1 MKKRKKQET
10 VNQSEYLQ
18 QSCARSYRCSD
29 LSGKPRKS
37 NGRNKMKKIWITGA
51 EGHIGTALLDLL
63 EGVEYQLLPTDIE
76 EVDIT
81 KIDEVTQFVH
91 VNRPDVVI
99 NCAGLTDVQE
109 CENNVDEAYRVNAIG
124 VRNVALAA
132 NEVNAKVIQISTD
145 DVFDKESRVPYNEFD
160 NVHPRT
166 IYGKSKEA
174 GEKILTQLLN
184 RFVIIRSSWIY
195 GIGRDFVDEVLR
207 NVGQGKTME
216 VPNNQYAAPTSAK
229 ELAKVIRY
237 FIDNEEYGLYHVV
250 CPGSCSRYE
259 FARTILE
266 YSGKAGEL
274 DLYPVVIEDSA
285 RPTYSVLDNMM
296 LRLTGIEEPKDWKA
310 ALKEY
315 LDETG
320 GLE

>member
-1 MKKRKKQET
+1 
-10 VNQSEYLQ
+10 
-18 QSCARSYRCSD
+18 
-29 LSGKPRKS
+29 
-37 NGRNKMKKIWITGA
+37 MKKIWITGA
-51 EGHIGTALLDLL
+51 EGHIGTALIDLL
-63 EGVEYQLLPTDIE
+63 EGVEYQLLPTDIN

-145 DVFDKESRVPYNEFD
+145 DVFDKESRIPYNEFD

-296 LRLTGIEEPKDWKA
+296 LRLTGIEEPKEWKT
-310 ALKEY
+310 ALREY

-320 GLE
+320 GME

>member
-1 MKKRKKQET
+1 
-10 VNQSEYLQ
+10 
-18 QSCARSYRCSD
+18 
-29 LSGKPRKS
+29 
-37 NGRNKMKKIWITGA
+37 MKKIWITGA

-99 NCAGLTDVQE
+99 NCAGMTDVQE

-132 NEVNAKVIQISTD
+132 NEINAKVIQISTD

>member
-1 MKKRKKQET
+1 
-10 VNQSEYLQ
+10 
-18 QSCARSYRCSD
+18 
-29 LSGKPRKS
+29 
-37 NGRNKMKKIWITGA
+37 MKKIWITGA

-81 KIDEVTQFVH
+81 NIDEVTQFVH

>member
-1 MKKRKKQET
+1 
-10 VNQSEYLQ
+10 
-18 QSCARSYRCSD
+18 
-29 LSGKPRKS
+29 
-37 NGRNKMKKIWITGA
+37 MKKIWITGA
-51 EGHIGTALLDLL
+51 EGHIGTALIDLL
-63 EGVEYQLLPTDIE
+63 EGVEYQLLPTDIN

-145 DVFDKESRVPYNEFD
+145 DVFDKESRIPYNEFD

-266 YSGKAGEL
+266 YSGKAGDL

-296 LRLTGIEEPKDWKA
+296 LRLTGIEEPKEWKT

-320 GLE
+320 GME

>member
-1 MKKRKKQET
+1 
-10 VNQSEYLQ
+10 
-18 QSCARSYRCSD
+18 
-29 LSGKPRKS
+29 
-37 NGRNKMKKIWITGA
+37 MKKIWITGA
-51 EGHIGTALLDLL
+51 EGHIGTALIDLL
-63 EGVEYQLLPTDIE
+63 EGVEYQLLPTDIN

-145 DVFDKESRVPYNEFD
+145 DVFDKESRIPYNEFD

-166 IYGKSKEA
+166 IYGKSNEA
-174 GEKILTQLLN
+174 GEKILTPLLN

>member
-1 MKKRKKQET
+1 
-10 VNQSEYLQ
+10 
-18 QSCARSYRCSD
+18 
-29 LSGKPRKS
+29 
-37 NGRNKMKKIWITGA
+37 MKKIWITGA
-51 EGHIGTALLDLL
+51 EGHIGTALIDLL
-63 EGVEYQLLPTDIE
+63 EGVEYQLLPTDIN

-145 DVFDKESRVPYNEFD
+145 DVFDKESRIPYNEFD

-296 LRLTGIEEPKDWKA
+296 LRLTGIEEPKEWKT

-315 LDETG
+315 LDEIG
-320 GLE
+320 GME

>member
-1 MKKRKKQET
+1 
-10 VNQSEYLQ
+10 
-18 QSCARSYRCSD
+18 
-29 LSGKPRKS
+29 
-37 NGRNKMKKIWITGA
+37 MKKIWITGA
-51 EGHIGTALLDLL
+51 EGHIGTALIDLL
-63 EGVEYQLLPTDIE
+63 EGVEYQLLPTDIN

-145 DVFDKESRVPYNEFD
+145 DVFDKESRIPYNEFD

-285 RPTYSVLDNMM
+285 RPTYSVLNNMM

>member
-1 MKKRKKQET
+1 MKKCKKQET

-18 QSCARSYRCSD
+18 QSCVCNYRCSD

>member
-1 MKKRKKQET
+1 
-10 VNQSEYLQ
+10 
-18 QSCARSYRCSD
+18 
-29 LSGKPRKS
+29 
-37 NGRNKMKKIWITGA
+37 MKKIWLTGA
-51 EGHIGTALLDLL
+51 EGHIGPALIDLL
-63 EGVEYQLLPTDIE
+63 EGVEYQLLPTDIN

-145 DVFDKESRVPYNEFD
+145 DVFDKESRIPYNEFD

-296 LRLTGIEEPKDWKA
+296 LRLTGIEEPKEWKT

-320 GLE
+320 GME

>member
-1 MKKRKKQET
+1 
-10 VNQSEYLQ
+10 
-18 QSCARSYRCSD
+18 
-29 LSGKPRKS
+29 
-37 NGRNKMKKIWITGA
+37 MKKIWITGA
-51 EGHIGTALLDLL
+51 EGHIGTALIDLL
-63 EGVEYQLLPTDIE
+63 EGVEYQLLPTDIN

-145 DVFDKESRVPYNEFD
+145 DVFDKESRIPYNEFD

-296 LRLTGIEEPKDWKA
+296 LRLTGIEEPKEWKT

-320 GLE
+320 GMELWQKVLQKKQRRKLVCLRRSSSHC

>member
-1 MKKRKKQET
+1 
-10 VNQSEYLQ
+10 
-18 QSCARSYRCSD
+18 
-29 LSGKPRKS
+29 
-37 NGRNKMKKIWITGA
+37 MKKIWITGA

-63 EGVEYQLLPTDIE
+63 EGVEYQLLPTDIK

-99 NCAGLTDVQE
+99 NCAGMTDVQE

-145 DVFDKESRVPYNEFD
+145 DVFDKESRIPYNEFD

-207 NVGQGKTME
+207 NVGQGKKME

-296 LRLTGIEEPKDWKA
+296 LRLTGIEEPKEWKA

>member
-1 MKKRKKQET
+1 
-10 VNQSEYLQ
+10 
-18 QSCARSYRCSD
+18 
-29 LSGKPRKS
+29 
-37 NGRNKMKKIWITGA
+37 MKKIWITGA
-51 EGHIGTALLDLL
+51 EGHIGTALIDLL
-63 EGVEYQLLPTDIE
+63 EGVEYQLLPTDIN

-145 DVFDKESRVPYNEFD
+145 DVFDKESRIPYNEFD

-174 GEKILTQLLN
+174 GEKIVTQLLN

-296 LRLTGIEEPKDWKA
+296 LRLTGIEEPKEWKT

-320 GLE
+320 GME

>member
-1 MKKRKKQET
+1 
-10 VNQSEYLQ
+10 
-18 QSCARSYRCSD
+18 
-29 LSGKPRKS
+29 
-37 NGRNKMKKIWITGA
+37 MKKIWITGA
-51 EGHIGTALLDLL
+51 EGHIGTALIDLL
-63 EGVEYQLLPTDIE
+63 EGVEYQLLPTDIN

-145 DVFDKESRVPYNEFD
+145 DVFDKESRIPYNEFD

-166 IYGKSKEA
+166 IYGKSKEP

-296 LRLTGIEEPKDWKA
+296 LRLTGIEEPKEWKT

-320 GLE
+320 GME

>member
-1 MKKRKKQET
+1 
-10 VNQSEYLQ
+10 
-18 QSCARSYRCSD
+18 
-29 LSGKPRKS
+29 
-37 NGRNKMKKIWITGA
+37 MKKIWITGA

-63 EGVEYQLLPTDIE
+63 EGVEYQLLPTDIK

-99 NCAGLTDVQE
+99 NCAGMTDVQE

-145 DVFDKESRVPYNEFD
+145 DVFDKESRIPYNEFD

-174 GEKILTQLLN
+174 GEKILTQLFN

-207 NVGQGKTME
+207 NVGQGKKME

>member
-1 MKKRKKQET
+1 
-10 VNQSEYLQ
+10 
-18 QSCARSYRCSD
+18 
-29 LSGKPRKS
+29 
-37 NGRNKMKKIWITGA
+37 MKKIWITGA

-99 NCAGLTDVQE
+99 NCAGMTDVQE

-132 NEVNAKVIQISTD
+132 KVNAKVIQISTD
-145 DVFDKESRVPYNEFD
+145 DVFDKESRIPYNEFD

-320 GLE
+320 GME

>member
-1 MKKRKKQET
+1 
-10 VNQSEYLQ
+10 
-18 QSCARSYRCSD
+18 
-29 LSGKPRKS
+29 
-37 NGRNKMKKIWITGA
+37 MKKIWITGA

-195 GIGRDFVDEVLR
+195 GIGRDFVGEVLR

>member
-1 MKKRKKQET
+1 
-10 VNQSEYLQ
+10 
-18 QSCARSYRCSD
+18 
-29 LSGKPRKS
+29 
-37 NGRNKMKKIWITGA
+37 MKKIWITGA

-63 EGVEYQLLPTDIE
+63 EGVEYQLLPTDIK

-99 NCAGLTDVQE
+99 NCAGMTDVQE

-184 RFVIIRSSWIY
+184 RIVIIRSSWIY